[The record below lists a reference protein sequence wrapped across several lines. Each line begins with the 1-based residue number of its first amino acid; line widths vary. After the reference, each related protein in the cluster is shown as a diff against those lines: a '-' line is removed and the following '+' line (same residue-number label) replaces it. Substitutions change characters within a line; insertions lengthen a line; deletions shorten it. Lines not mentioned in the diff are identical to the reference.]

1 MKAERLRSRLRRRLG
16 ERVAALDAVVE
27 EAGDHGAA
35 CYLVGGPVRDLLLGA
50 PIGDLDLLVSGSLD
64 KIARGV
70 ACRLRGKEILH
81 PQFLTASVAAGD
93 WSVDLARARLERYA
107 RPGALPQVR
116 PAAVEADLARRDFT
130 ISAMAL
136 PLGAAGG
143 PDLLDPF
150 GGRRDLDAGRVRV
163 LHAASFRDDPTRLLR
178 AVRYAARLRF
188 RIEPGTSRLLRAA
201 VADGA
206 LDTLSGVRIA
216 HEIERI
222 LAEVEPLRALSRAD
236 RSGLLEA
243 IEPGWSL
250 SAGARSALRRFEQ
263 ARAKPPWPE
272 SVEPAVRL
280 GCGLRLVC
288 LGLATQTRRRVLERL
303 GYRGRPARRID
314 EDLRG
319 LAGTL
324 RRLDAEPSPGR
335 VDAQLRDATEAFLL
349 LAHCAGSPEARRSLQ
364 RYARVDRHRAS
375 PFGGQAARR
384 LGLEGPAVGVLLRAA
399 RQRALDGKVVDE
411 PWIRRWMARRREL
424 R

>member
-1 MKAERLRSRLRRRLG
+1 
-16 ERVAALDAVVE
+16 
-27 EAGDHGAA
+27 
-35 CYLVGGPVRDLLLGA
+35 
-50 PIGDLDLLVSGSLD
+50 
-64 KIARGV
+64 
-70 ACRLRGKEILH
+70 
-81 PQFLTASVAAGD
+81 
-93 WSVDLARARLERYA
+93 
-107 RPGALPQVR
+107 
-116 PAAVEADLARRDFT
+116 
-130 ISAMAL
+130 MAL

-272 SVEPAVRL
+272 SVDPAVRL

-349 LAHCAGSPEARRSLQ
+349 LAHCAGSPEARRSLL

-384 LGLEGPAVGVLLRAA
+384 LGLEGPAVGALLRAA